1 MSRIFVD
8 KNAVDSWPAV
18 HAIKNCA
25 DVEFVESSL
34 QVPDSK
40 NSVHITSGPNSFV
53 HRCPATK
60 IYRCCNYYVADVAEG
75 CPFDCTYCILQAYL
89 NHEYIK
95 VYSDFE
101 GVKNDILS
109 LPKDQFFRLGTGEL
123 SDSLALDHVINFS
136 GYIAETVNSAENL
149 LFEFKTKSAN
159 IKNLLNLNPK
169 NMMVS
174 WSLNPQEIADKEEHG
189 TAKIHNRLK
198 AANICAEYGY
208 RIGFHF
214 DPLIHYSGFEKGY
227 SDVIEKM
234 VSSVP
239 ESSVEYISVSTFR
252 FIPELL
258 DIVRDKF
265 DRSLLLENE
274 YVKTLDGKMRYFKPM
289 RVQMLE
295 HFVKEVRKHW
305 KDVFI
310 YFCMEHESV
319 WKKLMGFD
327 PMEREDFEKHFPCQ
341 IRNSRVSG

>member
-8 KNAVDSWPAV
+8 KDAAGSWPAR
-18 HAIKNCA
+18 HAAKTCSDI
-25 DVEFVESSL
+25 EFV
-34 QVPDSK
+34 DSAK
-40 NSVHITSGPNSFV
+40 EVANNKSSVHITSGPNSFV

-60 IYRCCNYYVADVAEG
+60 IYRCCDYHVADVAEG

-101 GVKNDILS
+101 GVKNDILN
-109 LPKDQFFRLGTGEL
+109 LPSDRFFRLGTGEL
-123 SDSLALDHVINFS
+123 SDSLAIDHIINFS
-136 GYIAETVNSAENL
+136 GYIAETVNKAENL

-174 WSLNPQEIADKEEHG
+174 WSLNPEEIIAREEHG
-189 TAKIHNRLK
+189 TARLANRLK
-198 AANICAEYGY
+198 AASLCAQYGY

-214 DPLIHYSGFEKGY
+214 DPLISYPDFEKGY
-227 SDVIEKM
+227 ADVIEKM
-234 VSSVP
+234 VNSVP

-252 FIPELL
+252 FLPELL
-258 DIVRDKF
+258 DIVRSKF
-265 DRSLLLENE
+265 DQSLLLQSG
-274 YVKTLDGKMRYFKPM
+274 YVKTLDGKMRYFKSL
-289 RVQMLE
+289 RVHMLDF
-295 HFVKEVRKHW
+295 FVKEVRKHW

-319 WKKLMGFD
+319 WNKIMGFD
-327 PMEREDFEKHFPCQ
+327 PMEREDFEKFFPCQ
-341 IRNSRVSG
+341 IKYRAERA